1 MIYKN
6 YEAATL
12 QRVLPVAIGL
22 LLLRAT
28 MRSGI
33 EKLTLTLSSTPSHLV
48 DTHPHLAAHLIGL
61 EDFCRQLPEL
71 RKKRELVQNRRR
83 RSDAELFELFGDP
96 LRLHETGGL
105 YEDVARALIREFGID
120 EMVGANRKAAPPAV
134 ATALQETAGAS
145 GAAGLVAGRLAA
157 RIDCHPDRARS
168 DASW

>member
-1 MIYKN
+1 MKPPH
-6 YEAATL
+6 L

-33 EKLTLTLSSTPSHLV
+33 EKLTLTLASSPLHVV
-48 DTHPHLAAHLIGL
+48 DTHPYLAAHLIGL

-71 RKKRELVQNRRR
+71 RKKRQLVQNRRR

-120 EMVGANRKAAPPAV
+120 EMVGATR
-134 ATALQETAGAS
+134 QS
-145 GAAGLVAGRLAA
+145 RAA
-157 RIDCHPDRARS
+157 RGGNGSSGTGRASVSRRRATRRAYRLS
-168 DASW
+168 S